1 MHAVDTNVLVRL
13 LADDEPDQAA
23 VAQQV
28 MASESVFVAKT
39 VVLELEWVLRSVY
52 RLSPASI
59 ATGIEGLLATAAI
72 EVEDAAAVSRAVAW
86 FREGLDF
93 ADALHLASSSHVGTF
108 LTFHASLRRR
118 AAALGTKPQ
127 VATP

>member
-1 MHAVDTNVLVRL
+1 MRAVDTNVLVRL
-13 LADDEPDQAA
+13 LINDEPDQAV
-23 VAQQV
+23 VAQHV
-28 MASESVFVAKT
+28 MAAEPVFVPKT

-93 ADALHLASSSHVGTF
+93 ADALHLASSSHVGAF
-108 LTFHASLRRR
+108 LTFDASLRRR
-118 AAALGTKPQ
+118 ATALGAKPQ
-127 VATP
+127 VAAP